1 MIKLTIADATGHTE
15 LMVKADEVL
24 EHLPEGAWIFAEG
37 QLVNVDF
44 DFNEVN
50 EVTIMPQLVGGVH
63 NKCSCNRPISKNAD
77 LCFVCKTDIK
87 Q

>member
-37 QLVNVDF
+37 RLVNADF
-44 DFNEVN
+44 DFNGVD
-50 EVTIMPQLVGGVH
+50 EVTIMPQLVGGIH
-63 NKCSCNRPISKNAD
+63 NK
-77 LCFVCKTDIK
+77 
-87 Q
+87 